1 MLLENFQKRIEL
13 EAGLGNML
21 KMWDSNL
28 CFHFL
33 LLTKN
38 NPNIFV
44 SESKP
49 PAKFLAKFCLELVS
63 KTICSLLTAPF

>member
-1 MLLENFQKRIEL
+1 MLLENFQNLIEL
-13 EAGLGNML
+13 EAVLGNML
-21 KMWDSNL
+21 KMCDSNL

-44 SESKP
+44 PESKP
-49 PAKFLAKFCLELVS
+49 PAKFLAKFCLEPVS
-63 KTICSLLTAPF
+63 RLYIAF